1 MRRMHLVGVVLLLQT
16 IGLSSALQQ
25 ENTNFTIV
33 NGQIYTPGLAI
44 IDSPQPFT
52 PEGGG

>member
-1 MRRMHLVGVVLLLQT
+1 MKLMHLAGATLLLNF
-16 IGLSSALQQ
+16 IGLSSTLQQ
-25 ENTNFTIV
+25 DNTNFTIV